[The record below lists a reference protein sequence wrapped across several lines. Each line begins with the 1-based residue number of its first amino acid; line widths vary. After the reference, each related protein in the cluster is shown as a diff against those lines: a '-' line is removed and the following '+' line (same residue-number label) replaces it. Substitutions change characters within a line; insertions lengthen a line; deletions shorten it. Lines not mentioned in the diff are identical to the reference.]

1 MTSTRLSRRT
11 FLNRT
16 AIAGAAAIGAPSLL
30 ASCGNDDDGGGEG
43 EGGVSTVVIW
53 DREGAESAATAKFL
67 DKWNKG
73 EGAELGVKADYKPQ
87 AKDKYEDILR
97 TAFQTQR
104 GPDIFHSPSAQIG
117 TMVAAGWIQP
127 LKGLIEDD
135 ILKTAEPYLGDTSEL
150 VWGGEAYAVP
160 TTTFTVRLTINRGLF
175 EDAGL
180 DPDSP
185 PTTFS
190 EVEEA
195 ARAITAT
202 KNGVY
207 GIALPT
213 AWVGFLNW
221 IVELPILSTNEE
233 LTQTGLFNMSSGKFE
248 TENYEPVI
256 QHYRT
261 LIQEKIAF
269 PGSESLD
276 ADPLLG
282 AYAEGKIGMYIS
294 SGSIVGSIRNLNTKI
309 EIGVGPIPIPD
320 GASQVQS
327 PMNAGFPYAISSK
340 VKDAEAA
347 AAAFKAIVSADKQEA
362 VAVGGVPPLSEGAW
376 ESPQVADDE
385 WLQLYRPTDLDQ
397 QWPKKPGAV
406 LTVEGED
413 ATTTVTKLILDPKA
427 DVAPTLADLSE
438 RYQTAYEAAVENE
451 ELDPGEFGA

>member
-1 MTSTRLSRRT
+1 MTTTTMSRRSFLSR
-11 FLNRT
+11 T
-16 AIAGAAAIGAPSLL
+16 ATAGAAAIGAPALL
-30 ASCGNDDDGGGEG
+30 ASCGDDDGQGGD
-43 EGGVSTVVIW
+43 GGTRTVVIW
-53 DREGAESAATAKFL
+53 DREGAESAATGKFL
-67 DKWNKG
+67 QEWNKS
-73 EGAELGVKADYKPQ
+73 EGADLGVKADYQPQ

-104 GPDIFHSPSAQIG
+104 GPDIFHSPSSQVG
-117 TMVAAGWIQP
+117 TMVSAGWIQP
-127 LKGLIEDD
+127 LKGLIDD
-135 ILKTAEPYLGDTSEL
+135 EILETAEPYLADTSEL
-150 VWGGEAYAVP
+150 VWGGAAYGVP

-180 DPDSP
+180 DPANP

-190 EVEEA
+190 QVEEA

-202 KNGVY
+202 KDGVY
-207 GIALPT
+207 GIALPG

-221 IVELPILSTNEE
+221 IVELPILSTNAD

-248 TENYEPVI
+248 AQLYEPVI
-256 QHYRT
+256 EHYRT
-261 LIQEKIAF
+261 LITEEITF
-269 PGSESLD
+269 PGTESLD

-294 SGSIVGSIRNLNTKI
+294 SGSIVGSIRNLNT
-309 EIGVGPIPIPD
+309 EIDLGVGPIPVPD
-320 GASQVQS
+320 DMSQVQS

-340 VKDAEAA
+340 VEDTEAVA
-347 AAAFKAIVSADKQEA
+347 AVFKAIVSADKQEA
-362 VAVGGVPPLSEGAW
+362 VAVGGVPPLTESAW
-376 ESPQVADDE
+376 ESPEVKDDA

-427 DVAPTLADLSE
+427 DAPSTLNELSG
-438 RYQTAYEAAVENE
+438 RYQTAFETAVENE
-451 ELDPGEFGA
+451 EIDPGEFGA